1 MTVTMRYN
9 MSRDSSSNKD
19 VAAVQGLFFRSLGMC
34 LELESEKHS
43 RASGLADRL
52 LKLQQ
57 AVLRILQLT
66 MLKMTISIAS
76 LLLSIHCLL
85 LAPHQ
90 SLLQLRL
97 LQHSNHFPHL
107 LPTKVKLRHIHAVC
121 NVHLQIARPVGTCS
135 YAHSGS
141 HRSAGTAAE
150 SCSQQIP
157 CW

>member
-1 MTVTMRYN
+1 MRYN
-9 MSRDSSSNKD
+9 MSRDSSWNKD

-34 LELESEKHS
+34 LELESEEPS

-57 AVLRILQLT
+57 AVLHILQLT
-66 MLKMTISIAS
+66 MLRMTTSIAS

-85 LAPHQ
+85 LAQHQ

-107 LPTKVKLRHIHAVC
+107 LPTKVKLRHIQAVY
-121 NVHLQIARPVGTCS
+121 NVHLQIARPIGTCS

-141 HRSAGTAAE
+141 HRGAGTAAE

>member
-1 MTVTMRYN
+1 
-9 MSRDSSSNKD
+9 MSRDSSSNQD
-19 VAAVQGLFFRSLGMC
+19 VAAVKGLFSRSLGMC
-34 LELESEKHS
+34 LASKSEKHS
-43 RASGLADRL
+43 IVSGLADRS

-57 AVLRILQLT
+57 AVLHILQLK

-85 LAPHQ
+85 LVPHQ

-107 LPTKVKLRHIHAVC
+107 LPTKVKLRHIQAVY

-141 HRSAGTAAE
+141 HRGAGTAAE
-150 SCSQQIP
+150 SCSQQVS

>member
-1 MTVTMRYN
+1 
-9 MSRDSSSNKD
+9 MSLDSSSNKD
-19 VAAVQGLFFRSLGMC
+19 AAAVKGVFFRSLGMC
-34 LELESEKHS
+34 LALESEEHS
-43 RASGLADRL
+43 RVSGLADRL
-52 LKLQQ
+52 LKLQK
-57 AVLRILQLT
+57 AVLHILQLT

-97 LQHSNHFPHL
+97 LQHSNRFPHL
-107 LPTKVKLRHIHAVC
+107 LPTKVTLRHIQAVY

-141 HRSAGTAAE
+141 HRGAGTAAE
-150 SCSQQIP
+150 SCSQQVP

>member
-1 MTVTMRYN
+1 
-9 MSRDSSSNKD
+9 MSRDSSWNKD

-34 LELESEKHS
+34 LELESEEPS

-57 AVLRILQLT
+57 AVLHILQLT
-66 MLKMTISIAS
+66 MLRMTTSIAS

-85 LAPHQ
+85 LVPHQ

-107 LPTKVKLRHIHAVC
+107 LQTKVTLRHIQAVY
-121 NVHLQIARPVGTCS
+121 NVHLQIARPIGTCS

-141 HRSAGTAAE
+141 HRGAGTAAE

>member
-1 MTVTMRYN
+1 MMRYN
-9 MSRDSSSNKD
+9 TSRDSSSNKD
-19 VAAVQGLFFRSLGMC
+19 VAAVRGVLFRSLGMC
-34 LELESEKHS
+34 LALESEEHS
-43 RASGLADRL
+43 RVSGLADRS
-52 LKLQQ
+52 LKLQK
-57 AVLRILQLT
+57 AVLHILQLT

-76 LLLSIHCLL
+76 LLQSIHCLL

-107 LPTKVKLRHIHAVC
+107 LPTKVTLRRIQAVYI
-121 NVHLQIARPVGTCS
+121 VHLQIARPVGTCS

-141 HRSAGTAAE
+141 HRGASTAAE
-150 SCSQQIP
+150 SCSQQVP

>member
-1 MTVTMRYN
+1 MRYN
-9 MSRDSSSNKD
+9 MSRDSSSNQD
-19 VAAVQGLFFRSLGMC
+19 VAAVKGLFSRSLGMC
-34 LELESEKHS
+34 LASKSEKHS
-43 RASGLADRL
+43 IVSGLADRS

-57 AVLRILQLT
+57 AVLHILQLK

-85 LAPHQ
+85 LVPHQ

-107 LPTKVKLRHIHAVC
+107 LQTKVTLRHIQAVY

-141 HRSAGTAAE
+141 HRGAGTATE

>member
-1 MTVTMRYN
+1 MRYN
-9 MSRDSSSNKD
+9 MSHDSSWNKD
-19 VAAVQGLFFRSLGMC
+19 VAALQGAFFRSLGMC
-34 LELESEKHS
+34 LAFESEEHS

-52 LKLQQ
+52 LKSQK
-57 AVLRILQLT
+57 AVLHILQLT
-66 MLKMTISIAS
+66 TLKMTISIAS
-76 LLLSIHCLL
+76 LLLSIRCLL

>member
-1 MTVTMRYN
+1 MIVTMRYN
-9 MSRDSSSNKD
+9 MSRASSRNKD
-19 VAAVQGLFFRSLGMC
+19 VAALKGTFFRSLGMC
-34 LELESEKHS
+34 LALESEEHS

-57 AVLRILQLT
+57 AVLHILQLT
-66 MLKMTISIAS
+66 MLKMTTSIVS

-90 SLLQLRL
+90 SLQLRL

-107 LPTKVKLRHIHAVC
+107 LPTKVKLRHIQAVYI
-121 NVHLQIARPVGTCS
+121 VHLQIARPIGTCS

-141 HRSAGTAAE
+141 HRGAGTAAE